1 MKTRVWKYG
10 TCYFP
15 QYKGWLFW
23 KYFFRYDEA
32 VWFENK
38 DDAIKF
44 LLNDEGEKYSE
55 VVWESK

>member
-10 TCYFP
+10 GYYFP
-15 QYKGWLFW
+15 QYKGLVFW
-23 KYFFRYDEA
+23 KYFFKYDES

-38 DDAIKF
+38 EDAVKF
-44 LLNDEGEKYSE
+44 LLNGDGEKYSE